1 MNSKIKKI
9 TIDAILL
16 ALLIVASKI
25 TIPIGPINLTL
36 QIFVVLVICFTVNP
50 IDALVILLT
59 YIIMGLFGLPVF
71 ATNYAGIGYI
81 YIPSFGFI
89 IGFMGM
95 AVTMFLIKRQK
106 LIARNNKYH
115 YFLTALILIFVDYL
129 FGFLY
134 AVLMIKV
141 FMVIDLEISTLQIL
155 LKFVIIFIPFDI
167 IKGVIASIV
176 GQRINSSTV
185 LE

>member
-25 TIPIGPINLTL
+25 AIPIGPINLTL
-36 QIFVVLVICFTVNP
+36 QIFAVLVICFTVNP
-50 IDALVILLT
+50 IDALVILAT
-59 YIIMGLFGLPVF
+59 YIVMGLFGLPVF
-71 ATNYAGIGYI
+71 ATAYSGIGYI
-81 YIPSFGFI
+81 YVPSFGFI
-89 IGFMGM
+89 VGFIGM
-95 AVTMFLIKRQK
+95 AVTMFFIKRQK
-106 LIARNNKYH
+106 LITKNKQYH
-115 YFLTALILIFVDYL
+115 YFLIAFLLILVDYI

-141 FMVIDLEISTLQIL
+141 FMVIDLDISTMQIL
-155 LKFVIIFIPFDI
+155 LKFIIVFIPFDI

-176 GQRINSSTV
+176 GRRINNSTV

>member
-25 TIPIGPINLTL
+25 AIPIGPISLTL
-36 QIFVVLVICFTVNP
+36 QIFAVLVICFTVSP
-50 IDALVILLT
+50 MDTLIILST
-59 YIIMGLFGLPVF
+59 YITMGLFGLPVF
-71 ATNYAGIGYI
+71 ATAYSGIGYL
-81 YIPSFGFI
+81 YVPSFGFI
-89 IGFMGM
+89 IGFIGM
-95 AVTMFLIKRQK
+95 ALTMFFIKRQT
-106 LIARNNKYH
+106 LIAKNNKY
-115 YFLTALILIFVDYL
+115 YYVLTALILIAVDYL

-141 FMVIDLEISTLQIL
+141 FMVIDLEISTIQIL
-155 LKFVIIFIPFDI
+155 LKFIVVFIPFDI

-176 GQRINSSTV
+176 GRRINNSTV